1 MTELTFEEFCDLP
14 WMYVT
19 GLTTDMQSH
28 RMYRNLVYGLQAEV
42 VTKRK
47 VRGDIYSG
55 WKEGVTTYYMDG
67 DKREFANIAELY
79 EAWMEMV
86 CHPHLE
92 VVK

>member
-1 MTELTFEEFCDLP
+1 MTELTFEEFCGLP

-19 GLTTDMQSH
+19 GLTTDSEAH
-28 RMYRNLVYGLQAEV
+28 RMHRNNEYGLQSETITA
-42 VTKRK
+42 RK

-55 WKEGVTTYYMDG
+55 WKEGVTTYYLDG
-67 DKREFANIAELY
+67 DNREFSSIAELY
-79 EAWMEMV
+79 EAWMEKV